1 MSNSKKRQKLI
12 VLDDR
17 ERACCWIYLILDLFF
32 LPGILSYANR
42 LLPYP
47 LPNVW
52 LNFLY
57 FSLNFGIILG
67 LCHGYLHKSLVH
79 AGKHPGEFLQAA
91 VVGFLL
97 YYAASLIMSWLLN
110 RLAPGFSNVNDGT
123 IGTMAKNSFWPMAIG
138 TVLLVPTAEEV
149 LYRGLLFG
157 SFYGKHPRRA
167 YLFSTLVF
175 SAIHVMGYLGKY
187 DALTLALCFLQY
199 IPAGLCLA
207 WAYAESGTIFAPILI
222 HTVINAMGIYAVR

>member
-12 VLDDR
+12 ALDDR
-17 ERACCWIYLILDLFF
+17 ERACCWIYLILELFF
-32 LPGILSYANR
+32 LPSILSYANR
-42 LLPYP
+42 LLPHP
-47 LPNVW
+47 LSDVW

-57 FSLNFGIILG
+57 YTLNFAVILG
-67 LCHGYLHKSLVH
+67 LCHGYLYKSLVH
-79 AGKHPGEFLQAA
+79 AGRHPWEFLKVA

-97 YYAASLIMSWLLN
+97 YYAASLLISWLLN
-110 RLAPGFSNVNDGT
+110 RLVPGFSNVNDGSIAAMT
-123 IGTMAKNSFWPMAIG
+123 KRSFWPMAIG
-138 TVLLVPTAEEV
+138 TVLLVPVAEEV

-175 SAIHVMGYLGKY
+175 CAIHVMGYLGRY

-199 IPAGLCLA
+199 VPAGLCLA
-207 WAYAESGTIFAPILI
+207 WAYTESGTIFAPILI